1 MNPLRHTPL
10 HPQWLVL
17 RRERTA
23 FAAAGAVL
31 KGRVLDI
38 GCADKPLRPHL
49 NDEVQYLGLDYYA
62 TAKQLY
68 DTQPDVYGDGQRLPF
83 ADASFDGVALLD
95 VLEHLPDPE
104 TSIAE
109 IERVLVPGGV
119 LALQV
124 PFVYPL
130 HDAPFDFHRWTR
142 YGLTRLLAFHGFE
155 LLVR

>member
-31 KGRVLDI
+31 NDRVLDI
-38 GCADKPLRPHL
+38 GCADKPLHRYL
-49 NDEVQYLGLDYYA
+49 NDDVQYLGLDYYA

-68 DTQPDVYGDGQRLPF
+68 DTEPDVYGDGQHLPF

-95 VLEHLPDPE
+95 VLRA
-104 TSIAE
+104 SS
-109 IERVLVPGGV
+109 
-119 LALQV
+119 
-124 PFVYPL
+124 
-130 HDAPFDFHRWTR
+130 
-142 YGLTRLLAFHGFE
+142 
-155 LLVR
+155 